1 MFFGKDGWWKFG
13 ANADW
18 RVSCLWAGVD
28 FNVAIYKI
36 EKLFSNYFRVVL
48 NRESV
53 KNAKVSKQNSNQTLR
68 KLTELKP
75 EDLERVEN
83 TLRNLRTLQDE
94 KMVPKCAIPASSL
107 GKAAGFVH
115 HTSEVVNQYSI
126 KNSNGWIF
134 RNGLTS

>member
-1 MFFGKDGWWKFG
+1 ME
-13 ANADW
+13 NQ
-18 RVSCLWAGVD
+18 
-28 FNVAIYKI
+28 
-36 EKLFSNYFRVVL
+36 FSYFSRVVA

-53 KNAKVSKQNSNQTLR
+53 KKAKVTQRNSTLTLR

-75 EDLERVEN
+75 EDLNRVEN

-94 KMVPKCAIPASSL
+94 KMVPKTIIPASSL

-126 KNSNGWIF
+126 KNSNG
-134 RNGLTS
+134 